1 MDSLTFPGELD
12 CTDCA
17 LSKMRTNVVP
27 GALGER
33 YDGVFIVGEAP
44 GPDENERGFP
54 FVGPSGRSMGEMLQ
68 EHGLHR
74 SMFFFTNVAK
84 CWPHVMGPKGRWQTI
99 PPKIEE
105 IRACFPRWFLQELHK
120 LKPHTIVSLG
130 GNALQAFL
138 PGGKIGNVHGR
149 TLNCIIDDYGEVKLI
164 PLYHPAA
171 AMHNPDLDVKVRADF
186 AALPEL
192 LGAEAER
199 DESEDADYT
208 WVQTDAEANE
218 MIEVIR
224 QDGVS
229 LDTETYEEDP
239 PVHQSHAQLLGM
251 GASLVAG
258 TGWYIDSWHPLF
270 AKAVSSAR
278 WALMQPN
285 LVQILWNAA
294 YDLEVLGVRHPE
306 VVHDGMLMYFLLE
319 EPLVALEICVWQI
332 LHIAKLT
339 GTETKKKHGARFMQ
353 DLPPD
358 VRARYGAADP
368 DYAGRLTR
376 LAISRL
382 AALPDLWRVYDEI
395 ERPLIPWTME
405 MTRVGIGLDEAVLDS
420 IKAEVL
426 PALAEADEACRASVG
441 KKDLGKLYKLSEP
454 ARMQGFNPG
463 SSQQLQFLLFKVL
476 GFKPEKASRTTGAP
490 SADEGTIAALAEKF
504 SDFPLWEPLL
514 RRRELD
520 KIRGTY
526 VEGLRK
532 RRCTHCGRL
541 HTNLKQH
548 GARTGRYSSA
558 DPDLQNIPVQSALGR
573 RIQEALTA

>member
-1 MDSLTFPGELD
+1 LAAIVDSLTFPGELD

-199 DESEDADYT
+199 DEST
-208 WVQTDAEANE
+208 
-218 MIEVIR
+218 
-224 QDGVS
+224 
-229 LDTETYEEDP
+229 
-239 PVHQSHAQLLGM
+239 LLGHTPSNHLTLRM
-251 GASLVAG
+251 
-258 TGWYIDSWHPLF
+258 
-270 AKAVSSAR
+270 
-278 WALMQPN
+278 
-285 LVQILWNAA
+285 
-294 YDLEVLGVRHPE
+294 VR
-306 VVHDGMLMYFLLE
+306 FR
-319 EPLVALEICVWQI
+319 Q
-332 LHIAKLT
+332 
-339 GTETKKKHGARFMQ
+339 
-353 DLPPD
+353 
-358 VRARYGAADP
+358 RYGQQP
-368 DYAGRLTR
+368 GRQQHFRWCARSNPAVR
-376 LAISRL
+376 LDCTQ
-382 AALPDLWRVYDEI
+382 P
-395 ERPLIPWTME
+395 PLGANNE
-405 MTRVGIGLDEAVLDS
+405 
-420 IKAEVL
+420 
-426 PALAEADEACRASVG
+426 
-441 KKDLGKLYKLSEP
+441 
-454 ARMQGFNPG
+454 
-463 SSQQLQFLLFKVL
+463 L
-476 GFKPEKASRTTGAP
+476 GFRQGDQQVCVAFTHNRHQKDKRQVAP
-490 SADEGTIAALAEKF
+490 SGRDIVHSDISGT
-504 SDFPLWEPLL
+504 LL
-514 RRRELD
+514 Q
-520 KIRGTY
+520 T
-526 VEGLRK
+526 
-532 RRCTHCGRL
+532 
-541 HTNLKQH
+541 
-548 GARTGRYSSA
+548 
-558 DPDLQNIPVQSALGR
+558 
-573 RIQEALTA
+573 